1 MNAFDLLT
9 KDSYKSL
16 RDFLWKYKLL
26 VLQDSVIRTDNSTQ
40 KIVLESSEGELFEIL
55 VWIWLVG
62 YLKIDWG
69 VKVWIWF
76 EWQLYIIN
84 LWSCI
89 EGTGT
94 VGTTGVY
101 LEWPR
106 EYLATHRQFVLC
118 VMELSIDSQYLGL
131 NWSFLVHTTVV
142 LAYLHLRMHIF
153 PIKYLW

>member
-16 RDFLWKYKLL
+16 WDFLWKYKLL

-131 NWSFLVHTTVV
+131 NWSFLVHTTVDFRKHN
-142 LAYLHLRMHIF
+142 LTSECISF
-153 PIKYLW
+153 Q